1 MFLRRAFLDYLRYT
15 GCIQSQQSIK
25 IGHLEGPQNLRGPV
39 FYHIFVCTCL
49 KIGFG
54 STTKKIYQFSWFRP
68 QTVCVCMW
76 GRWGARGLASTG
88 VYYPQPGSN
97 QVSMCRLALKGILPW
112 AVACTIITEPNSV
125 RSRYNDAQPRVRFTQ
140 VSWIMLALHV
150 CYQGHWSGHRHMQ
163 LY

>member
-88 VYYPQPGSN
+88 VYYPQPGPN

-112 AVACTIITEPNSV
+112 AVGLYSV
-125 RSRYNDAQPRVRFTQ
+125 LSSQDPIPY
-140 VSWIMLALHV
+140 ALGSMTHNHV
-150 CYQGHWSGHRHMQ
+150 YFLLWAM
-163 LY
+163 